1 MEKKFIAL
9 TAVARASCK
18 GQSTLHYIHQGFLQL
33 TYPIKCHLKGLP
45 TSAQILI
52 SHNLPSQALF
62 TVLSISLFTVLFF
75 WQCRM
80 PEKAIKAFLLTL
92 RWEQANRDNTLRA
105 VTRGRRVFLHPHVRA
120 TVVSTEPRSHPAPS
134 APLLTSAGSFR
145 PQNARARI
153 RPVGAVLSS
162 SISCVPSAC
171 CRVHVWG

>member
-62 TVLSISLFTVLFF
+62 TVLSISQSCATNIGVCSEMLFF

-105 VTRGRRVFLHPHVRA
+105 VTRGR
-120 TVVSTEPRSHPAPS
+120 
-134 APLLTSAGSFR
+134 
-145 PQNARARI
+145 
-153 RPVGAVLSS
+153 
-162 SISCVPSAC
+162 
-171 CRVHVWG
+171 